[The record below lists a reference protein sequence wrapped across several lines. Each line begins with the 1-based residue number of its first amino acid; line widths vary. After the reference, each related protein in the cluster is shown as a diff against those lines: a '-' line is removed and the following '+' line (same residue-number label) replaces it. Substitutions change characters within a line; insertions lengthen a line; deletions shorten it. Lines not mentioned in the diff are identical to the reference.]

1 MLENIFKIDKS
12 MGESRAAQ
20 VLGIVIIVALLAI
33 VATFYYY
40 KYF

>member
-1 MLENIFKIDKS
+1 MSKNIFKIDKS

-20 VLGIVIIVALLAI
+20 VLGIVIIAILAT